1 MTNWNLE
8 EVYKNEEEWNKDF
21 SSFQGLVKNIV
32 SFEGK
37 LNNLEAIE
45 EYLAYEEKISKLIS
59 KLYSYSH
66 MKFDQNQKDL
76 KSQELVNKVIKV
88 IYELQSLS
96 AFHNDEFLAL
106 GYEKFEEYAK
116 KSKIVLTSLNRS
128 NGTASQTI

>member
-21 SSFQGLVKNIV
+21 SSFQCLVKNIV

-96 AFHNDEFLAL
+96 AFHNDEFLS
-106 GYEKFEEYAK
+106 FC
-116 KSKIVLTSLNRS
+116 
-128 NGTASQTI
+128 Q

>member
-1 MTNWNLE
+1 
-8 EVYKNEEEWNKDF
+8 
-21 SSFQGLVKNIV
+21 
-32 SFEGK
+32 
-37 LNNLEAIE
+37 
-45 EYLAYEEKISKLIS
+45 
-59 KLYSYSH
+59 

-116 KSKIVLTSLNRS
+116 NQKLLKRISLILRCYLMDVS
-128 NGTASQTI
+128 IF

>member
-45 EYLAYEEKISKLIS
+45 EYLAYDEKISKLIS

-76 KSQELVNKVIKV
+76 KR
-88 IYELQSLS
+88 
-96 AFHNDEFLAL
+96 DR
-106 GYEKFEEYAK
+106 
-116 KSKIVLTSLNRS
+116 KSVV
-128 NGTASQTI
+128 